1 MNGIWCYIN
10 WSIVKKIRVY
20 DRSVYL
26 WGISCVKDNDFGY
39 LKSLLKESI
48 IKSDGSNLY
57 NEMGMDKRWFWLSK
71 NSAEEVIAKEGIDV
85 IYTTNFGW
93 KRTSNA

>member
-1 MNGIWCYIN
+1 MKGIRCYIN
-10 WSIVKKIRVY
+10 WSIVKKICAY
-20 DRSVYL
+20 DCSIYL
-26 WGISCVKDNDFGY
+26 WGVSCVKDNDFSY

-71 NSAEEVIAKEGIDV
+71 NSVKEVIAKEGIDV
-85 IYTTNFGW
+85 IYTMNFGW
-93 KRTSNA
+93 KHTSNA

>member
-1 MNGIWCYIN
+1 MKGIRCYIN
-10 WSIVKKIRVY
+10 WSIVKKICAY
-20 DRSVYL
+20 DGSIYL
-26 WGISCVKDNDFGY
+26 WGISCVKDDDFGY